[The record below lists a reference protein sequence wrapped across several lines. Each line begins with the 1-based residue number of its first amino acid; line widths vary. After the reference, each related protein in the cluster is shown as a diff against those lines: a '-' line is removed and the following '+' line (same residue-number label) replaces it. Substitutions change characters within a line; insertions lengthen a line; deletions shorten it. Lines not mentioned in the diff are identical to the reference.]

1 MTVPRFDFL
10 DKNMQSENQFDD
22 EEYEIP
28 ANTMEDLLFREL
40 SVLKLGVGREQRI
53 PFQLRYSEQ
62 SGRGMMASRSI
73 KRGEIIVE
81 ESPAVSGPKASF
93 TGASCLE
100 CAQPLATLSVVTFC
114 DLCHL
119 HFCRLCTKPGLLP
132 NATLVPASFY

>member
-1 MTVPRFDFL
+1 MH
-10 DKNMQSENQFDD
+10 SENEFND
-22 EEYEIP
+22 EEYEP
-28 ANTMEDLLFREL
+28 PKNNMEELLLREL

-73 KRGEIIVE
+73 KTGDIIVE
-81 ESPAVSGPKASF
+81 ESPAVSGPKATT

-119 HFCRLCTKPGLLP
+119 HFCRCM
-132 NATLVPASFY
+132 FCQYR